1 MEEITKFS
9 SSFILAVR
17 RRRMCDEVAVD
28 DVGILRNFFSS
39 VTAFLSHHPAL
50 IYNIPWFNRKYY

>member
-9 SSFILAVR
+9 NNFILAVR

-28 DVGILRNFFSS
+28 GVGILRNFFSS
-39 VTAFLSHHPAL
+39 FSAFLSHHPAL
-50 IYNIPWFNRKYY
+50 TPNILWF

>member
-9 SSFILAVR
+9 NNFVLAVR
-17 RRRMCDEVAVD
+17 RRRMCDEVAVN

-39 VTAFLSHHPAL
+39 FNAFLSHHPAL
-50 IYNIPWFNRKYY
+50 IPNPLI